1 VGDDVQYA
9 DGANNQEG
17 LHRYNDTKYLLLLL
31 VRSSIGSKNRIRG
44 RKGTCRPFREDKDK
58 NKNKDKG
65 TKNND
70 KTKTKAQKKQ

>member
-1 VGDDVQYA
+1 MGDDVQHA
-9 DGANNQEG
+9 DGAYNVEHN
-17 LHRYNDTKYLLLLL
+17 RYNTAKYLLLLL

>member
-1 VGDDVQYA
+1 MQHA
-9 DGANNQEG
+9 DGAYNVEG
-17 LHRYNDTKYLLLLL
+17 LDRYNDANYLLLLL
-31 VRSSIGSKNRIRG
+31 VRSSIRSKNRIKRG

-65 TKNND
+65 AKNND